1 MGVHVSQMFGFVDDL
16 QKLYDSI
23 EDIRRI
29 HTKNFYGSDGNMV
42 FDTENSYQQF
52 KELDICLCELW
63 ENYCNLK
70 DEDKEIDN
78 YYENE
83 YGDKNK

>member
-1 MGVHVSQMFGFVDDL
+1 MNMFGWVDDL

-23 EDIRRI
+23 EDMRRI
-29 HTKNFYGSDGNMV
+29 HIKDFYGLDGNMV

-52 KELDICLCELW
+52 EELDICLCQLW

-70 DEDKEIDN
+70 DENQDE
-78 YYENE
+78 EQ
-83 YGDKNK
+83 

>member
-1 MGVHVSQMFGFVDDL
+1 MTKDNVFGFVDDL

-23 EDIRRI
+23 EDVRRI
-29 HTKNFYGSDGNMV
+29 HMENYYTADDGYSDGNMV

-52 KELDICLCELW
+52 EKLEICLCELW

-70 DEDKEIDN
+70 DKNQEDE
-78 YYENE
+78 EQ
-83 YGDKNK
+83 

>member
-1 MGVHVSQMFGFVDDL
+1 MFDWVDDL

-23 EDIRRI
+23 EDVRRI
-29 HTKNFYGSDGNMV
+29 HTKNFKFDFYYGSDGNMV

-70 DEDKEIDN
+70 DENQDE
-78 YYENE
+78 EQ
-83 YGDKNK
+83 